1 MPSFYN
7 GKRFFLTYPQ
17 CDLVPH
23 ILIAFL
29 QFSGP
34 VKSYLVAREKHE
46 DGNYHLHACVEFDS
60 IQRKPVDWLD
70 CEGHH
75 PNKQDPRNWNACKQ
89 YCKKDGDFHEGPE
102 DRVERTPME
111 ICKAYTNQEDWMD
124 YCVLKRISYQFA
136 LWYWHRSHSDSTTIL
151 TSQHEGAVVERLQEL
166 QFDPV
171 IHRTLILKGPTGCG
185 KTTWAKRNVPKPS
198 LFVSHIDQLKQ
209 FQPGYHVSIIF
220 DDVDFNHYPRN
231 SQIHICDF
239 DNPRAIHCRHTVAEI
254 PAGIYKVFT
263 CNMWPLSEDPAVMR
277 RVRRINV

>member
-23 ILIAFL
+23 VLIAFL

-46 DGNYHLHACVEFDS
+46 DGNYHLHACVEFDT
-60 IQRKPVDWLD
+60 IQRKPVDWLN

-89 YCKKDGDFHEGPE
+89 YCKKDGEFFEGPE
-102 DRVERTPME
+102 ERVERTPME
-111 ICKAYTNQEDWMD
+111 VCKAYTNQEDWMD
-124 YCVLKRISYQFA
+124 YCVLKRIGFQFA
-136 LWYWHRSHSDSTTIL
+136 TWYWHRSHSDLTTIL
-151 TSQHEGAVVERLQEL
+151 DDDHPGNVVERLQEL
-166 QFDPV
+166 KFDTML
-171 IHRTLILKGPTGCG
+171 HRALLLKGPTGCG
-185 KTTWAKRNVPKPS
+185 KTTWAKRNVPKPC

-220 DDVDFNHYPRN
+220 DDVDFNHYPRT
-231 SQIHICDF
+231 SQIHLCDF
-239 DNPRAIHCRHTVAEI
+239 DNPRAIHCRHTCADI
-254 PAGIYKVFT
+254 PAGVWKVFT
-263 CNMWPLSEDPAVMR
+263 CNEWPLGEDPAVLR

>member
-17 CDLVPH
+17 CELVPH
-23 ILIAFL
+23 ILVAFL

-46 DGNYHLHACVEFDS
+46 DGNYHLHACVEFDTV
-60 IQRKPVDWLD
+60 QRKPVDWLD

-89 YCKKDGDFHEGPE
+89 YCKKDGEFIEGPE
-102 DRVERTPME
+102 ERVERTPME

-124 YCVLKRISYQFA
+124 YCVLKRIGFQFA
-136 LWYWHRSHSDSTTIL
+136 TWYWHRSHANLTTIL
-151 TSQHEGAVVERLQEL
+151 EDEHQGNVIERLQEL
-166 QFDPV
+166 KFDPLL
-171 IHRTLILKGPTGCG
+171 HRALLLKGPTGCG
-185 KTTWAKRNVPKPS
+185 KTTWAKRNVPKPC
-198 LFVSHIDQLKQ
+198 LFVSHIDQLKE

-220 DDVDFNHYPRN
+220 DDVDFNHYPIT
-231 SQIHICDF
+231 SQIHLCDF
-239 DNPRAIHCRHTVAEI
+239 DNPRAIHCRHTIASI
-254 PAGIYKVFT
+254 PAGVWKVFT
-263 CNMWPLSEDPAVMR
+263 CNRWPLTEDPAILR